1 MLQLDARLSQSAG
14 PVNSSSNSVS
24 DTLTLTRDLSKPPP
38 GARGG
43 QGSSLR
49 VSGVP
54 ARRPNLISRVSRY
67 VLGVALRS
75 VPFRSVEVKLLV
87 ALGTFRLVG
96 ASSLLGWCKA
106 FTLSTLL

>member
-1 MLQLDARLSQSAG
+1 MLQLDARFSQSAGSG
-14 PVNSSSNSVS
+14 PVNSSCNSVS
-24 DTLTLTRDLSKPPP
+24 DALALTRDLSKPPP

-75 VPFRSVEVKLLV
+75 VPFRIAEVNLIV
-87 ALGTFRLVG
+87 ALETFRPVG
-96 ASSLLGWCKA
+96 ASSLLGWCLCA
-106 FTLSTLL
+106 V